1 MGLPQDEVEKA
12 SRGFPVG
19 HYVFLYQPIPEGVEI
34 IHVLDGARDM
44 DAVFPPDDQPMST
57 VSHANS
63 TNCQACPRQYSH
75 SVRRLPWPDPNA
87 KEY

>member
-19 HYVFLYQPIPEGVEI
+19 QYVFLYRPIPEGVQI
-34 IHVLDGARDM
+34 TRVLHGARDI

-57 VSHANS
+57 AL
-63 TNCQACPRQYSH
+63 QIQQI
-75 SVRRLPWPDPNA
+75 A
-87 KEY
+87 KLAHINVPVV